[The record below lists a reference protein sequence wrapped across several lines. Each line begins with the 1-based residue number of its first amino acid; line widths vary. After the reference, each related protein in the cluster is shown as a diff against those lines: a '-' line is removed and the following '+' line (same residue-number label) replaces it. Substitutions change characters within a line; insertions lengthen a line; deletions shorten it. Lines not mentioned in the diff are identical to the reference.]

1 MLGKVYKILFWSIN
15 ILIFANKVLFFLQ
28 NPTSMTVIQSVR
40 LVAGNDTEQALLQN
54 NSIAW

>member
-15 ILIFANKVLFFLQ
+15 ILIYANKVLFFLQ

-40 LVAGNDTEQALLQN
+40 LVAGNDTEQALLQS

>member
-15 ILIFANKVLFFLQ
+15 ILIYANKVLFFLQ

>member
-54 NSIAW
+54 NSIAC